1 MDGERGTGNGERG
14 TGNGKTKASN
24 WFRSGVSTGGGSP
37 GRRNTAMMTMP
48 RIDDPRPLVFIR
60 DLRFGEADGKPLLL
74 DLVAP

>member
-1 MDGERGTGNGERG
+1 
-14 TGNGKTKASN
+14 
-24 WFRSGVSTGGGSP
+24 
-37 GRRNTAMMTMP
+37 MMTMP